1 MTPGLE
7 LLHLDDFILSISLKT
22 ELSAQ
27 PVAEVT
33 KITNSALHQER
44 LAQLGSNVANVATRR
59 YTFCAILWVII
70 IISIISIIII
80 IICGSS
86 ISSRFIIIFCN
97 HEEKLTISYRK

>member
-27 PVAEVT
+27 PVTEVT
-33 KITNSALHQER
+33 KITNSALHHER
-44 LAQLGSNVANVATRR
+44 LAQLGANVANVAITRS
-59 YTFCAILWVII
+59 YTFCTIRWVII

-80 IICGSS
+80 IICGSHHY
-86 ISSRFIIIFCN
+86 I
-97 HEEKLTISYRK
+97 L